1 MSGEVDPWR
10 RAAEVGTVGA
20 LGLIRGFYRLCGRR
34 FSTALLHPIATYFHL
49 FHADVRRDSLGYLEQ
64 LYRFPGGAE
73 ALGVRPGRRAV
84 HRHLHEFAVNLFDRM
99 VIWGDSLDEM
109 DVEKERSR
117 PLLDQ
122 ARTGSGGILVG
133 AHLGSFDMLR
143 LVAQQHE
150 VAVNVLMYTDHA
162 ERINDFFEK
171 LDPGSRVR
179 VLGVDPTAVG
189 TPFLI
194 RDCVERGEF
203 VGILADRVHPGGR
216 ERTVRVPFLGRP
228 AVFPATPFELATVLG
243 CPLLQCLCVRTGNA
257 RYETLALPLFEGGRV
272 PRGER
277 DATARALVEDYVA
290 ELERWCL
297 RAPYQWFNFYDFWA

>member
-1 MSGEVDPWR
+1 MSTIDPWR

-20 LGLIRGFYRLCGRR
+20 MSLMRGFYRVCGRR
-34 FSTALLHPIATYFHL
+34 VSSALLRPIAGYFQL
-49 FHADVRRDSLGYLEQ
+49 AHADVRRASRTYLER

-73 ALGVRPGRRAV
+73 ALGAPPGFAAT
-84 HRHLHEFAVNLFDRM
+84 HRHLHEFAVNIFDRM
-99 VIWGDSLDEM
+99 VIWGDSIHEM
-109 DVEKERSR
+109 EIEKERSR
-117 PLLDQ
+117 PLLDR
-122 ARTGSGGILVG
+122 ARAGTGGILVG

-150 VAVNVLMYTDHA
+150 VVVNVLMYTDHA
-162 ERINDFFEK
+162 EQINGFFET

-179 VLGVDPTAVG
+179 VLGADPTATR

-194 RDCVERGEF
+194 RECVERGEF
-203 VGILADRVHPGGR
+203 VGILADRVQPGGR
-216 ERTVRVPFLGRP
+216 DRAVRVPFLGTP

-272 PRGER
+272 PRRER
-277 DATARALVEDYVA
+277 EKATTELIESYVA